1 MTALFRYASTLV
13 SMRGGYYAD
22 MTKPPVPL
30 RPAPPQSGGESL
42 VRAAWATFA
51 ASCKGSNAGDEVTT
65 RFRDDEGALVLATR
79 ATVAPGST
87 QTSGWAS
94 HIVRTSTAAFLSDL
108 GGASAVS
115 SLIAMGNRPVSIP
128 GGSSEIPLYFP
139 QRSTGPAARGWVSE
153 NAPIPASAANLE
165 AKTLIVGKLAV
176 IVVGNRELVRQAN
189 GERMFRTILTEDAG
203 LSLDAAYL
211 GDDAATADSSAGLLD
226 GVASLATT
234 GELLTDLQV
243 LAMAVGAN
251 GSGKVAF
258 ITSPGRAAALSL
270 RADISATI
278 LPSIAVADD
287 RIVAVDPMGL
297 VHGFGVEPD
306 IQASSEA
313 TVHMS
318 DTPLPIRDGTT
329 ADPVTSLYQ
338 QDRVALRMILDCG
351 FVKRRTNSVAFMD
364 SLYAW

>member
-51 ASCKGSNAGDEVTT
+51 ASCKGSNAGDEITG
-65 RFRDDEGALVLATR
+65 RWRDDEGSFAIATR

-115 SLIAMGNRPVSIP
+115 NLIAMGNQPLVIP
-128 GGSSEIPLYFP
+128 AGAAEIPVNFP
-139 QRSTGPAARGWVSE
+139 QRSTGPVARGWVSE
-153 NAPIPASAANLE
+153 NAAIPASAANLE
-165 AKTLIVGKLAV
+165 SRTLVAGKLAV
-176 IVVGNRELVRQAN
+176 IVVQSRELVRYAN
-189 GERMFRTILTEDAG
+189 GERVFRQILNEDAA
-203 LSLDAAYL
+203 LSLDSAYL
-211 GDDAATADSSAGLLD
+211 SDAAATADSSAGLLYA
-226 GVASLATT
+226 VTATATT
-234 GELLTDLQV
+234 GSLMDDLQT
-243 LAMAVGAN
+243 LAMAVGSN

-258 ITSPGRAAALSL
+258 IVSPGRAAALSL
-270 RADISATI
+270 RSDISATF
-278 LPSIAVADD
+278 LPSLAVSDD
-287 RIVAVDPMGL
+287 RIVAVDPMGII
-297 VHGFGVEPD
+297 HGFGVEPD
-306 IQASSEA
+306 LEASGEA
-313 TVHMS
+313 VIHMS
-318 DTPLPIRDGTT
+318 DAPLPIRDGTT

-338 QDRVALRMILDCG
+338 QDRVAFRMILDCG
-351 FVKRRTNSVAFMD
+351 FVKRRTNSVAFMEN
-364 SLYAW
+364 LYAW